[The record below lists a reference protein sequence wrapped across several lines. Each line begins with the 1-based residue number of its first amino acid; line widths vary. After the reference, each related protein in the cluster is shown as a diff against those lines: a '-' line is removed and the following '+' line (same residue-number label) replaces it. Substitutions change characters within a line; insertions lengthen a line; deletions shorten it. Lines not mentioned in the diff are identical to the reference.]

1 MLTKKS
7 QQNQDV
13 QHFHT
18 LTHRSDRG
26 GGLCLRNS
34 LNIVEKDQFAFVK
47 GESHEFEKFR
57 TKTSDVK
64 KLPCY

>member
-1 MLTKKS
+1 
-7 QQNQDV
+7 
-13 QHFHT
+13 
-18 LTHRSDRG
+18 
-26 GGLCLRNS
+26 

-47 GESHEFEKFR
+47 GESHEIKKFR